1 MVRSLFKRGR
11 KNNPDTN
18 CADYNKCF
26 EVLELMLDDEATPD
40 QEKFMRN
47 NLEKCMLCFEHLKL
61 EKEIKDL
68 IRNRLEM
75 KKPPFGLVK
84 TIRDSVI
91 TPADLN

>member
-1 MVRSLFKRGR
+1 MIKFLFKSRR
-11 KNNPDTN
+11 KNNPDAG
-18 CADYNKCF
+18 CADYKKCF
-26 EVLELMLDDEATPD
+26 EILELMLDDEATPD

-47 NLEKCMLCFEHLKL
+47 NLEKCILCFEHLKL

-75 KKPPFGLVK
+75 KNPPSGLVK